1 MRAIRSRAIH
11 WPSSNDQEP
20 EYFDDAVLITENG
33 LIRDFGPAAR
43 FEAEGFD
50 LSCCEHHPSWL
61 MLPGWI
67 DAHLHFPQVDVLAS
81 YGTQLL
87 EWLEQY
93 TFPAEARYRDP
104 EFARVAAASFLE
116 LLLRHGT
123 TSAFAFCSSH
133 KASATALFEAAS
145 ARQMRLVA
153 GKVLMDQNAPDT
165 LLDTPETGAEDSAA
179 LIRQWHGQGRLG
191 YALTP
196 RFSGTSSALQL
207 AKTGELARQFP
218 EVWIQSHL
226 SENLAEI
233 QWIQSVHPQYQDYLE
248 SYEAH
253 GLVGT
258 RSLYGHCIHLS
269 DSEISRMASQGGV
282 AVFCPSSNLFLGS
295 GLMPFE
301 RLKAA
306 GISLALGSDIGGGT
320 SISLLKT
327 LADAYKVCQLQ
338 GYTFDAYEGFFILT
352 KGNALAT
359 QQDRFIGDFR
369 IGREAD
375 WVLMDPSRVPL
386 IERRVSS
393 ARSIKEELFVYMILG
408 DEQLVAETTV
418 FGQAF
423 QFDGSP

>member
-11 WPSSNDQEP
+11 WASSNHLQP
-20 EYFDDAVLITENG
+20 EYLEDAVLLTENG
-33 LIRDFGPAAR
+33 LILDFGPAAR
-43 FEAEGFD
+43 FEIEGFD
-50 LSCCEHHPSWL
+50 LNRCEHHPRSL

-93 TFPAEARYRDP
+93 TFPAEAQYRDA
-104 EFARVAAASFLE
+104 EFSRVAAESFLD
-116 LLLRHGT
+116 LLLSHGT

-133 KASATALFEAAS
+133 KVSATALFEAGL

-153 GKVLMDQNAPDT
+153 GKVLMDQNAPEA
-165 LLDTPETGAEDSAA
+165 LLDTPAIGAEDSAA
-179 LIRQWHGQGRLG
+179 LIQQYHGRDRLG

-196 RFSGTSSALQL
+196 RFSGTSTSLQL
-207 AKTGELARQFP
+207 AKTGDLARQFP

-226 SENLAEI
+226 SENQSEI
-233 QWIQSVHPQYQDYLE
+233 EWIRSVHPQYQDYLE

-253 GLVGT
+253 GLVSA

-269 DSEISRMASQGGV
+269 DSEIARMASKGGV

-301 RLKAA
+301 RLKGA
-306 GISLALGSDIGGGT
+306 GVPLAIGSDIGGGT

-338 GYTFDAYEGFFILT
+338 GYALDAYEAFFMLT
-352 KGNALAT
+352 KGNAVVT

-369 IGREAD
+369 PGREAD
-375 WVLMDPSRVPL
+375 WVLLDPARVPL
-386 IERRVSS
+386 IERRVSK

-423 QFDGSP
+423 QF

>member
-1 MRAIRSRAIH
+1 
-11 WPSSNDQEP
+11 
-20 EYFDDAVLITENG
+20 
-33 LIRDFGPAAR
+33 
-43 FEAEGFD
+43 
-50 LSCCEHHPSWL
+50 
-61 MLPGWI
+61 
-67 DAHLHFPQVDVLAS
+67 
-81 YGTQLL
+81 
-87 EWLEQY
+87 
-93 TFPAEARYRDP
+93 
-104 EFARVAAASFLE
+104 
-116 LLLRHGT
+116 
-123 TSAFAFCSSH
+123 
-133 KASATALFEAAS
+133 
-145 ARQMRLVA
+145 
-153 GKVLMDQNAPDT
+153 
-165 LLDTPETGAEDSAA
+165 
-179 LIRQWHGQGRLG
+179 
-191 YALTP
+191 
-196 RFSGTSSALQL
+196 L

-233 QWIQSVHPQYQDYLE
+233 QWIKSVHPQYQDYLE

-269 DSEISRMASQGGV
+269 ESEISRMASEGGV

-306 GISLALGSDIGGGT
+306 GVSLALGSDIGGGT

-369 IGREAD
+369 VGREAD

-393 ARSIKEELFVYMILG
+393 VRSIKEELFVYMILG